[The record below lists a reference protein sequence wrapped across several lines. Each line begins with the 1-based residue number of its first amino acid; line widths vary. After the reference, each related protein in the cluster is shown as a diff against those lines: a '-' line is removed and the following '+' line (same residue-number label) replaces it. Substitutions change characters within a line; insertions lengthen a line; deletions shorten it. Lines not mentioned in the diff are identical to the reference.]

1 MQSQLLARSARAAI
15 VVMAVAVVALG
26 APLPAARAAPPHAS
40 GLVLAE
46 GAGLGGAP
54 SAAVRRVQRI
64 LERRGVDLGAPGVD
78 GRFGPLTAAAVRRA
92 QARYG
97 LAADGVVGPKTR
109 RLLSLLVRV
118 RRTAARRPRATQSAP
133 ATAPPTHPPP
143 PPPPAP
149 PPPPPRGG
157 GAGGCRGGRAATRVA
172 STRGDSTLSI

>member
-64 LERRGVDLGAPGVD
+64 LERRGFDLGAPGVD

-92 QARYG
+92 QARSG
-97 LAADGVVGPKTR
+97 LIADGVVGGRTR
-109 RLLSLLVRV
+109 RALDPS
-118 RRTAARRPRATQSAP
+118 AAGASGSRGRRPTREPQSSTKTQ
-133 ATAPPTHPPP
+133 
-143 PPPPAP
+143 PPPA
-149 PPPPPRGG
+149 
-157 GAGGCRGGRAATRVA
+157 
-172 STRGDSTLSI
+172 STTTEPA

>member
-64 LERRGVDLGAPGVD
+64 LERRGFDLGAPGVD
-78 GRFGPLTAAAVRRA
+78 GRFGPLTAAAARGAGAGGRGGGGPRAAARARGGGGPRRA
-92 QARYG
+92 A
-97 LAADGVVGPKTR
+97 P
-109 RLLSLLVRV
+109 
-118 RRTAARRPRATQSAP
+118 RRPPPGGRGAPRPPGRPPRPPRAP
-133 ATAPPTHPPP
+133 APPP

-149 PPPPPRGG
+149 PPPPPPPPPPKI
-157 GAGGCRGGRAATRVA
+157 THH
-172 STRGDSTLSI
+172 